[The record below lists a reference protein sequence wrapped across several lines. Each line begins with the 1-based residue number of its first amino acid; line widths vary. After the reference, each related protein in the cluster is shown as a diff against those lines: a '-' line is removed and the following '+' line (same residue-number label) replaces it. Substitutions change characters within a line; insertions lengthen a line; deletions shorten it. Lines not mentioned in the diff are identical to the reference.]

1 MAIRKKKSN
10 SRKKARKRMLIL
22 GLSSIIVIIVMTCT
36 IGKYWLEIIDKYKE
50 KKELEKEL
58 ISLKEKE
65 EKLKVDA
72 NKLQNPDYVARYARE
87 KYLYSKD
94 GEYILKIPEE

>member
-1 MAIRKKKSN
+1 MKNSKVKKHRRIIFLGFGSI
-10 SRKKARKRMLIL
+10 LI
-22 GLSSIIVIIVMTCT
+22 IIAMSYTL
-36 IGKYWLEIIDKYKE
+36 GKYWIEIFDKYRE

-65 EKLKVDA
+65 EELKVDA
-72 NKLQNPDYVARYARE
+72 NKLQNPDYIARYARE

-94 GEYILKIPEE
+94 GEYILQIPEE

>member
-1 MAIRKKKSN
+1 MKKSKV
-10 SRKKARKRMLIL
+10 KKHRRIVFLGFGSIL
-22 GLSSIIVIIVMTCT
+22 IIVFMSYTL
-36 IGKYWLEIIDKYKE
+36 GKYWIEIFDKYRE

-65 EKLKVDA
+65 EELKVDA
-72 NKLQNPDYVARYARE
+72 NKLQNPDYIARYARE

-94 GEYILKIPEE
+94 GEYILQIPEE